1 MARILA
7 EAALPATV
15 GEWVQGWIGGRESLV
30 SLVVPWRGA
39 VELRAA
45 NDGGVSNPCGEKSL
59 RAFGASREI
68 FTGSASGTFPEGSYI
83 NVVNPLPPA
92 RGLATSTM
100 DVAGTFAACAA
111 HAGAALS
118 EERLF
123 SLCASIEPS
132 DGIMFSGLALVDHI
146 KGELIERLPE
156 PPPMTLVAVIPGRTL
171 DTDAYRR
178 DVSALEALRG
188 RFLGHERAY
197 DILKRGLAAGDPAIV
212 ASAATL
218 SAEIQQEVT
227 PKKEWD
233 VLMQARKLTGA
244 LGIVAAHSG
253 TASGLLYAQT
263 NKFGAELAEKWLA
276 EVLRAEETGVAIRQ
290 TSVCGGFFSGVANPR
305 IIETADIRA
314 DIRQ

>member
-1 MARILA
+1 MALILA
-7 EAALPATV
+7 EAVLPATV

-30 SLVVPWRGA
+30 SLVVSWMGA
-39 VELRAA
+39 VELRAQ
-45 NDGGVSNPCGEKSL
+45 DGGDAANSCGEKSL
-59 RAFGASREI
+59 RAFVTSREI
-68 FTGSASGTFPEGSYI
+68 FAGGATGTFPEGSFI
-83 NVVNPLPPA
+83 NVVNPLPSA

-111 HAGAALS
+111 HAGAPRS
-118 EERLF
+118 DERLF

-132 DGIMFSGLALVDHI
+132 DGIMFGGLALVDHI
-146 KGELIERLPE
+146 KGELIERLPT
-156 PPPMTLVAVIPGRTL
+156 PPPMTLVAVVPARAL

-188 RFLGHERAY
+188 RFREHKRAY
-197 DILKRGLAAGDPAIV
+197 DMLKRGLAAGDPALV

-227 PKKEWD
+227 PKQEWD
-233 VLMQARKLTGA
+233 ALTRARELTGA
-244 LGIVAAHSG
+244 LGIATAHSG

-276 EVLRAEETGVAIRQ
+276 DALRAEETGVAIRQ
-290 TSVCGGFFSGVANPR
+290 TSVRGGGFFAHAANDP
-305 IIETADIRA
+305 
-314 DIRQ
+314 

>member
-7 EAALPATV
+7 EASLPATV
-15 GEWVQGWIGGRESLV
+15 GEWVQGWIRGRELLV
-30 SLVVPWRGA
+30 SLVVSWTGS
-39 VELRAA
+39 VELRAPD
-45 NDGGVSNPCGEKSL
+45 DGDVSSPCGEKSL
-59 RAFGASREI
+59 RAFGKAREI
-68 FTGSASGTFPEGSYI
+68 FAENASATFPEGSFI
-83 NVVNPLPPA
+83 NVVNPLPTA

-118 EERLF
+118 GERLF

-171 DTDAYRR
+171 DTDDYRR

-188 RFLGHERAY
+188 HSGGHERAY
-197 DILKRGLAAGDPAIV
+197 GILKRGLAAGDPAFV

-218 SAEIQQEVT
+218 SAEIQQEVM
-227 PKKEWD
+227 PRKEWD
-233 VLMQARKLTGA
+233 ALLEARELTGA
-244 LGIVAAHSG
+244 LGIAVAHSG

-263 NKFGAELAEKWLA
+263 NKFGAELAGKWLA
-276 EVLRAEETGVAIRQ
+276 EALRARETGVTIRQ
-290 TSVCGGFFSGVANPR
+290 TSVRGGFFSGFTNQR
-305 IIETADIRA
+305 IIETADK
-314 DIRQ
+314 RQ

>member
-7 EAALPATV
+7 EAVLPATV

-30 SLVVPWRGA
+30 SLVVSWRGA
-39 VELRAA
+39 VELCVPD
-45 NDGGVSNPCGEKSL
+45 DGDVLNPCGEKSL
-59 RAFGASREI
+59 RAFVASREI
-68 FTGSASGTFPEGSYI
+68 FTGTFPKGSFI

-118 EERLF
+118 DKRLF

-132 DGIMFSGLALVDHI
+132 DGIMFGGLALADHI
-146 KGELIERLPE
+146 KGELLERLPE

-178 DVSALEALRG
+178 DVSALKALRG
-188 RFLGHERAY
+188 RSRAHERAY
-197 DILKRGLAAGDPAIV
+197 GILKRGLAAGDPALV

-218 SAEIQQEVT
+218 SAEIQQEVM
-227 PKKEWD
+227 PKKEWS
-233 VLMQARKLTGA
+233 VLAEARKLTGA
-244 LGIVAAHSG
+244 LGIATAHSG
-253 TASGLLYAQT
+253 TASGLLYART

-276 EVLRAEETGVAIRQ
+276 VALRAKETGVAIRQ
-290 TSVCGGFFSGVANPR
+290 TSVCGGFFSGVAYPR
-305 IIETADIRA
+305 IIETADA
-314 DIRQ
+314 QQ